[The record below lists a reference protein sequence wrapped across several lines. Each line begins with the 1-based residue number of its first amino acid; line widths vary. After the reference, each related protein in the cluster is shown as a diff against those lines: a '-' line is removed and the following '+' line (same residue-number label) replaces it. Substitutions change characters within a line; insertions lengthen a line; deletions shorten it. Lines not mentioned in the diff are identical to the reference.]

1 MNAVVLN
8 VHPHFHHLCCLRAR
22 RRERRARS
30 DWGGHLLEYNSLR
43 PNREMSEAA
52 TPPSISRGRS
62 VACHE
67 CGRPSVRLKLD
78 GRLYKHKVSG
88 TAGVC
93 QASGE
98 FPTLV
103 GVSVPAPAG
112 APLPSQPDT
121 PAPNVTQQ
129 VTPPTFLDRILG
141 RVGFLK
147 PIRRIPKAARSA
159 VAALLTST
167 IQWVCGNT
175 EDEDAWFDLF
185 SFQERVLSLP
195 AENQL
200 ARRHRR
206 GQNRPRRG
214 PSVFRTPLT
223 EIIRNAAATFVT
235 SAVASAATRPTF
247 HPSVKPN
254 EATDGKSLAPLT
266 CAPPSVARPH
276 LTLWR
281 LSMRRFWPLWFPS
294 TPKEPPVHSRNHPRT
309 SRRLP
314 TSRLP
319 KSKPESPRSRT
330 GPLGG
335 SMGYAPFI

>member
-1 MNAVVLN
+1 MNAVALN
-8 VHPHFHHLCCLRAR
+8 VHPYFHHLCCLRAR

-78 GRLYKHKVSG
+78 GRLYKHKVPG

-98 FPTLV
+98 FPALV

-121 PAPNVTQQ
+121 PAPNVIQQ
-129 VTPPTFLDRILG
+129 VTPPIFLDRILG

-167 IQWVCGNT
+167 IQWVCGNRGRGRLVRSVFLPGEGSIPPGRKSACT
-175 EDEDAWFDLF
+175 PSPPRPESSPPRPL
-185 SFQERVLSLP
+185 SFQD
-195 AENQL
+195 
-200 ARRHRR
+200 
-206 GQNRPRRG
+206 
-214 PSVFRTPLT
+214 
-223 EIIRNAAATFVT
+223 
-235 SAVASAATRPTF
+235 AS
-247 HPSVKPN
+247 
-254 EATDGKSLAPLT
+254 G
-266 CAPPSVARPH
+266 
-276 LTLWR
+276 
-281 LSMRRFWPLWFPS
+281 
-294 TPKEPPVHSRNHPRT
+294 
-309 SRRLP
+309 
-314 TSRLP
+314 
-319 KSKPESPRSRT
+319 
-330 GPLGG
+330 
-335 SMGYAPFI
+335 